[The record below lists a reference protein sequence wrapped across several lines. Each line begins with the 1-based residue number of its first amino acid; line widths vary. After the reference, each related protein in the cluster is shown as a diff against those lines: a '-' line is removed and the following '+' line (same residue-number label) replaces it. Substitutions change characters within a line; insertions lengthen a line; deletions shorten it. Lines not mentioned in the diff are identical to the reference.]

1 VPLPPQTI
9 DYPPVSPDL
18 SGSWTRLL
26 RVFGPGAIIASVTVG
41 TGETIFA
48 PRVGALFGYA
58 MLWVILATVVFKA
71 VQVYAG
77 ARYIVLTGEHPLR
90 AWSRIPGPHAWVVKL
105 LGAVSIIAFP
115 LWMAALSDALGSL
128 CIWITGIGRGSSLGR
143 PLWGTAIILTVTML
157 SLIQTYS
164 ILERISTLIL
174 ALKMGLI
181 LLAILLVKPDWAAA
195 LWGMLVPH
203 VPAYEPWVI
212 AKYPDFMGR
221 TVFFEM
227 AVLMG
232 AVGGGVQDY
241 LGYVGFL
248 REKNWGA
255 SGQAN
260 DGPGKLSQE
269 PGVVARGL
277 RWLRAPAL
285 DATISFGSVLL
296 ITTCF
301 MILGAAVLHPLG
313 LVPTDTDL
321 YSLQSQFLGLIH
333 PRLISVYKAGVFFA
347 IFGAIYGM
355 LPVYARTTY
364 EISIAIWPKRTWN
377 FDRLR
382 LLVILYTAVGGLLLL
397 WTGFKTVVLAGIV
410 APFAGVLG
418 CGLWCLAM
426 IWVEWKQLPRA
437 YRMSKWL
444 LALTAIA
451 GFTMAAVGCYVA
463 ALTWWR

>member
-1 VPLPPQTI
+1 
-9 DYPPVSPDL
+9 
-18 SGSWTRLL
+18 L

-58 MLWVILATVVFKA
+58 MLWVVLAAVVFKA

-128 CIWITGIGRGSSLGR
+128 CIWITGIGRASSLGR
-143 PLWGTAIILTVTML
+143 PLWGTAIILTATTL

-164 ILERISTLIL
+164 IVERISTLIL
-174 ALKMGLI
+174 VLKMGLI
-181 LLAILLVKPDWAAA
+181 LLALLLIKPDWATA

-221 TVFFEM
+221 TAFFEM

-255 SGQAN
+255 SGQAS
-260 DGPGKLSQE
+260 DEPGKLSQE
-269 PGVVARGL
+269 QNVVARGL

-285 DATISFGSVLL
+285 DTTISFGSVLL

-301 MILGAAVLHPLG
+301 MVLGATVLHPLQ
-313 LVPTDTDL
+313 LVPTDADL
-321 YSLQSQFLGLIH
+321 YSKQSQFLGLIH

-364 EISIAIWPKRTWN
+364 EISIAIWPKRNWN
-377 FDRLR
+377 FDKLRLR
-382 LLVILYTAVGGLLLL
+382 VILYTAVGGLLLL

-426 IWVEWKQLPRA
+426 IWVEWKQLPPM

-451 GFTMAAVGCYVA
+451 GITMAVVGCYVTV
-463 ALTWWR
+463 LTWWR

>member
-1 VPLPPQTI
+1 M
-9 DYPPVSPDL
+9 
-18 SGSWTRLL
+18 

-58 MLWVILATVVFKA
+58 MLWVVLAAVVFKA

-128 CIWITGIGRGSSLGR
+128 CIWITGIGRASSLGR
-143 PLWGTAIILTVTML
+143 PLWGTAIILTATTL

-164 ILERISTLIL
+164 IVERISTLIL
-174 ALKMGLI
+174 VLKMGLI
-181 LLAILLVKPDWAAA
+181 LLALLLIKPDWATA

-221 TVFFEM
+221 TAFFEM

-255 SGQAN
+255 SGQAS
-260 DGPGKLSQE
+260 DEPGKLSQE
-269 PGVVARGL
+269 QNVVARGL

-285 DATISFGSVLL
+285 DTTISFGSVLL

-301 MILGAAVLHPLG
+301 MVLGATVLHPLQ
-313 LVPTDTDL
+313 LVPTDADL
-321 YSLQSQFLGLIH
+321 YSKQSQFLGLIH

-364 EISIAIWPKRTWN
+364 EISIAIWPKRNWN
-377 FDRLR
+377 FDKLRLR
-382 LLVILYTAVGGLLLL
+382 VILYTAVGGLLLL

-426 IWVEWKQLPRA
+426 IWVEWKQLPPM

-451 GFTMAAVGCYVA
+451 GITMAVVGCYVTV
-463 ALTWWR
+463 LTWWR

>member
-1 VPLPPQTI
+1 
-9 DYPPVSPDL
+9 
-18 SGSWTRLL
+18 
-26 RVFGPGAIIASVTVG
+26 
-41 TGETIFA
+41 
-48 PRVGALFGYA
+48 
-58 MLWVILATVVFKA
+58 MLA
-71 VQVYAG
+71 
-77 ARYIVLTGEHPLR
+77 
-90 AWSRIPGPHAWVVKL
+90 
-105 LGAVSIIAFP
+105 
-115 LWMAALSDALGSL
+115 
-128 CIWITGIGRGSSLGR
+128 
-143 PLWGTAIILTVTML
+143 
-157 SLIQTYS
+157 
-164 ILERISTLIL
+164 
-174 ALKMGLI
+174 
-181 LLAILLVKPDWAAA
+181 
-195 LWGMLVPH
+195 PH

-255 SGQAN
+255 SGQAS

-277 RWLRAPAL
+277 SWLRAPAL
-285 DATISFGSVLL
+285 DAMISFGSVLL

-301 MILGAAVLHPLG
+301 MILGAAVLHPLR
-313 LVPTDTDL
+313 LVPTDADL
-321 YSLQSQFLGLIH
+321 YSQQSQFLGLIH
-333 PRLISVYKAGVFFA
+333 PRLITVYKAGVFFA

-364 EISIAIWPKRTWN
+364 EISIAIWPKRNWN

-426 IWVEWKQLPRA
+426 IWVEWKQLPSV
-437 YRMSKWL
+437 YRMSKWML
-444 LALTAIA
+444 VLTAVA
-451 GFTMAAVGCYVA
+451 GITMAAVGCYVT
-463 ALTWWR
+463 ALTWWP

>member
-1 VPLPPQTI
+1 M
-9 DYPPVSPDL
+9 
-18 SGSWTRLL
+18 
-26 RVFGPGAIIASVTVG
+26 TVG

-48 PRVGALFGYA
+48 PRVGAVFGYP
-58 MLWVILATVVFKA
+58 MLWVPLIAVIFKA

-90 AWSRIPGPHAWVVKL
+90 AWSRIPGPRAWVAKL
-105 LGAVSIIAFP
+105 LGVVSIIAFP
-115 LWMAALSDALGSL
+115 MWMAALSDALASL
-128 CIWITGIGRGSSLGR
+128 CVWITGIGQESTWGR
-143 PLWGTAIILTVTML
+143 PLWGTAIILTATTL

-164 ILERISTLIL
+164 IIERISTLIL
-174 ALKMGLI
+174 VLKMVLI
-181 LLAILLVKPDWAAA
+181 LLAILVVKPDWPAA

-203 VPAYEPWVI
+203 LPAYEPWVI
-212 AKYPDFMGR
+212 TKYPDFGGR
-221 TVFFEM
+221 TVFLEM

-255 SGQAN
+255 AGQAS
-260 DGPGKLSQE
+260 DKPRDLSLE
-269 PGVVARGL
+269 PGIVARGL
-277 RWLRAPAL
+277 HWLRAPAL
-285 DATISFGSVLL
+285 DAMFSFGSVLL
-296 ITTCF
+296 ITICF
-301 MILGAAVLHPLG
+301 MILGAAVLHPLR
-313 LVPTDTDL
+313 LVPTDADL
-321 YSLQSQFLGLIH
+321 YSKQSQFLGLIH

-364 EISIAIWPKRTWN
+364 EISIAIWPKRSWN
-377 FDRLR
+377 FNRLR
-382 LLVILYTAVGGLLLL
+382 FWVIIYSAVGALLLL

-410 APFAGVLG
+410 APFAGILG

-426 IWVEWKQLPRA
+426 IWVEWKQLPSA

-444 LALTAIA
+444 LALTVIA
-451 GFTMAAVGCYVA
+451 GVTMTGVGCYVTV
-463 ALTWWR
+463 LTWWR

>member
-1 VPLPPQTI
+1 LPPETI
-9 DYPPVSPDL
+9 KYPPLSPDL
-18 SGSWTRLL
+18 SGSWTKLL

-48 PRVGALFGYA
+48 PRVGAVFGYA
-58 MLWVILATVVFKA
+58 MLWVVLAAVVFKA
-71 VQVYAG
+71 VQVYSG

-90 AWSRIPGPHAWVVKL
+90 AWSRIPGPRAWVTKL
-105 LGAVSIIAFP
+105 LGLVSIVAFP
-115 LWMAALSDALGSL
+115 MWMAALSDALASL
-128 CIWITGIGRGSSLGR
+128 CIWITGIGANSSWGR
-143 PLWGTAIILTVTML
+143 PLWGTAIILTATTL
-157 SLIQTYS
+157 SLIQTYNVV
-164 ILERISTLIL
+164 ERVSTLIL
-174 ALKMGLI
+174 VLKMALI

-203 VPAYEPWVI
+203 LPAYDPWVT
-212 AKYPDFMGR
+212 AKYPDFIGR

-248 REKNWGA
+248 REKKWGA
-255 SGQAN
+255 AGQAS
-260 DGPGKLSQE
+260 DEPGKLSQE
-269 PGVVARGL
+269 PGVIARGMS
-277 RWLRAPAL
+277 WLRAPAL
-285 DATISFGSVLL
+285 DTTISFGSVLL

-301 MILGAAVLHPLG
+301 MILGAAVLHPLR
-313 LVPTDTDL
+313 LVPTDADL
-321 YSLQSQFLGLIH
+321 YSQQSKFLGLIH
-333 PRLISVYKAGVFFA
+333 PQLVSVYKAGVFFA

-364 EISIAIWPKRTWN
+364 EISIAIWPKRSWS

-382 LLVILYTAVGGLLLL
+382 LPVILYTAMGGLLLL
-397 WTGFKTVVLAGIV
+397 WTGFKTVVIAGIV

-426 IWVEWKQLPRA
+426 IWVEWKQLPPV

-444 LALTAIA
+444 LALTVIA
-451 GFTMAAVGCYVA
+451 GITMTAIGCYVTA
-463 ALTWWR
+463 FTWWR

>member
-1 VPLPPQTI
+1 MPQETI
-9 DYPPVSPDL
+9 NYPPISPDL
-18 SGSWTRLL
+18 TGSWTRLL

-48 PRVGALFGYA
+48 PRVGAVFGYA
-58 MLWVILATVVFKA
+58 MLWVVVAAVVFKA
-71 VQVYAG
+71 VQVYVG
-77 ARYIVLTGEHPLR
+77 ARYLVLTGEHPLR
-90 AWSRIPGPHAWVVKL
+90 AWSRIPGPRAWVAKL
-105 LGAVSIIAFP
+105 LGFVSVIAFP
-115 LWMAALSDALGSL
+115 MWFAALSDALGSL
-128 CIWITGIGRGSSLGR
+128 CIWITGIGAGSSWGR
-143 PLWGTAIILTVTML
+143 PLWATAIILTATTL

-164 ILERISTLIL
+164 LVERVSTLIL
-174 ALKMGLI
+174 ALKVGLI
-181 LLAILLVKPDWAAA
+181 LIAILLVKPNWAAA
-195 LWGMLVPH
+195 LWGMLVPQ
-203 VPAYEPWVI
+203 VPAYEPWVT

-221 TVFFEM
+221 TGFLEM

-255 SGQAN
+255 SGQAS
-260 DGPGKLSQE
+260 DGPGKLSHE
-269 PGVVARGL
+269 PTVVARGL
-277 RWLRAPAL
+277 SWLRAPAL
-285 DATISFGSVLL
+285 DTAVSFGSVLV

-301 MILGAAVLHPLG
+301 MILGAAVLHPLE
-313 LVPTDTDL
+313 LVPTDADL
-321 YSLQSQFLGLIH
+321 YSKQSQFLGLIH
-333 PRLISVYKAGVFFA
+333 PQLISVYKAGVFFA

-364 EISIAIWPKRTWN
+364 EISIAIWPKRNWN

-382 LLVILYTAVGGLLLL
+382 LGVIIYSAVGGLLLV
-397 WTGFKTVVLAGIV
+397 WTGFKTVVLAGII
-410 APFAGVLG
+410 APFAGVMG

-444 LALTAIA
+444 LVLTTIA
-451 GFTMAAVGCYVA
+451 GLTMMAVGGYVT